1 MKLTDAILLIQPA
14 FNGMA
19 VNENWA
25 DLGCGSGTFTKA
37 LAFLLGEGNTVFAV
51 DKERQIIN
59 SKTGATAS
67 IEFNKLDFIYD
78 KLPFHNLDGILIANA
93 IHYVQDKDLLIE
105 KLKQHL
111 KQEGRWIIVEYDTE
125 RTNTWV
131 PFPLSFERLTKLFS
145 RHGFRKI
152 ERIGQRNSIYRRDE
166 MYACSI
172 EHRS

>member
-1 MKLTDAILLIQPA
+1 MKLTDAIRLIQPA
-14 FNGMA
+14 CNGRA

-25 DLGCGSGTFTKA
+25 DLGCGSGMFTKA
-37 LAFLLGEGNTVFAV
+37 MAFLLGEGNTVFAV
-51 DKERQIIN
+51 DKEVQMIN
-59 SKTGATAS
+59 AGTAASAS

-78 KLPFHNLDGILIANA
+78 KLPFFNLDGVLMANA

-125 RTNTWV
+125 RTNAWV

-152 ERIGQRNSIYRRDE
+152 EKIGERDSIYSRNKI
-166 MYACSI
+166 YACSI
-172 EHRS
+172 QHSA